1 MARPSFIQRIRTRLR
16 NRYWQSAAGIA
27 ITLILAGGMWLSH
40 SESPVSANPTM
51 AEQLQHDDSPWR
63 AQPARFS
70 SFVDD
75 VRADKVAEAI
85 SGNNQL
91 YVTLKDGSHYAVYD
105 GSGFV
110 ARQAYLFVASDAT
123 PTFQYSELKE
133 SDAISAGAAIDMTM
147 RLLVIGLLLSVAW
160 PTVSG
165 RVMGYLRRNKH
176 TPTTFDDVVG
186 CGEAKQALLDI
197 AMAQRY
203 PERFTSLGAR
213 PPRGVLLTGSPG
225 TGKTHL
231 AKALATECGV
241 NFIAATGSDFSSMF
255 YGVGIMKVRSL
266 FRQARRKAPC
276 IILIDEIDGIGR
288 RAAEPRMGEAEQNRI
303 VNQFLTEMDGFSSAH
318 GVLVIGAT
326 NLAESLDP
334 ALRREG
340 RFDRTIAVP
349 LPTLED
355 RKALL
360 RLYLGKLKQVGEMDI
375 DRLAGT
381 CMGLTPAAIAALVN
395 QAAIFA
401 AREAASSIEEH
412 HLVNAIETQRIG
424 EKPMG
429 VTPFTEQERRCIA
442 VHEAG
447 HALAAAQL
455 KIGKVDKV
463 TILPRGQALG
473 VTLVI
478 PTEDKR
484 LHRKSEL
491 QNRIVMLLAGRAAE
505 KLYFHEVSSGA
516 SSDLQEATRIALS
529 MVSALGMGPHSDL
542 ATLSV
547 MRDAGIEVDPTPTL
561 LQVNALLREQE
572 AICDGL
578 LHEHRVAMDTVVA
591 RLLEAETIDGAEV
604 YEALGLSAVRNSE
617 REHAALE
624 QAAYSED
631 STLN

>member
-1 MARPSFIQRIRTRLR
+1 MAQPTFIQRIRTRLR
-16 NRYWQSAAGIA
+16 NRYWQSAAGIVV
-27 ITLILAGGMWLSH
+27 TLLLAGSMWLSH
-40 SESPVSANPTM
+40 TASPISANPTM

-63 AQPARFS
+63 AEPARFS

-91 YVTLKDGSHYAVYD
+91 YVSLKDGGHYAVYD

-147 RLLVIGLLLSVAW
+147 RLLVIGLLLSMAW
-160 PTVSG
+160 PMVSG

-197 AMAQRY
+197 AMAQRH

-303 VNQFLTEMDGFSSAH
+303 VNQFLTEMDGFSATH

-360 RLYLGKLKQVGEMDI
+360 RLYLGKLKQVGAMDI

-505 KLYFHEVSSGA
+505 KAYFHEVSSGA

-572 AICDGL
+572 AICDAL
-578 LHEHRVAMDTVVA
+578 LHEHRVAMDTVIA

-604 YEALGLSAVRNSE
+604 YEALGLSTVRNA
-617 REHAALE
+617 EHEHEALE
-624 QAAYSED
+624 QAAYRGES
-631 STLN
+631 SLN

>member
-1 MARPSFIQRIRTRLR
+1 MAKSPFIQRIRTRLR
-16 NRYWQSAAGIA
+16 NRYWQSAVGIGA
-27 ITLILAGGMWLSH
+27 TLLLASGMWLAR

-51 AEQLQHDDSPWR
+51 AEQLQRDDSAWR

-75 VRADKVAEAI
+75 VRADQVAEAI
-85 SGNNQL
+85 SGNGEL
-91 YVTLKDGSHYAVYD
+91 YVTLKDGSRYAVYD
-105 GSGFV
+105 GVGYA
-110 ARQAYLFVASDAT
+110 ARQAYQFVAGGTA

-133 SDAISAGAAIDMTM
+133 SDAISAGYAIDMTM

-160 PTVSG
+160 PMVSG
-165 RVMGYLRRNKH
+165 RVMGLLRRRKH

-197 AMAQRY
+197 AMAQKH
-203 PERFTSLGAR
+203 PERFTALGAR

-266 FRQARRKAPC
+266 FRQARRQAPC
-276 IILIDEIDGIGR
+276 IIFIDEIDGIGR
-288 RAAEPRMGEAEQNRI
+288 RAAEPRMGESEQNRI
-303 VNQFLTEMDGFSSAH
+303 VNQFLTEMDGFNAAH

-349 LPTLED
+349 LPTLDD

-360 RLYLGKLKQVGEMDI
+360 RLYLSKLKQVAHMDI
-375 DRLAGT
+375 DRLASS

-401 AREAASSIEEH
+401 ARENASSIEEH

-429 VTPFTEQERRCIA
+429 VSPFTEQERRCIA

-455 KIGKVDKV
+455 KIGKLDKV

-505 KLYFHEVSSGA
+505 KLYFNEVSSGA
-516 SSDLQEATRIALS
+516 SADLQEATRIALS

-561 LQVNALLREQE
+561 VQVNALLREQE
-572 AICDGL
+572 AICDAL
-578 LHEHRVAMDTVVA
+578 LLEHRIAMDTVIA
-591 RLLEAETIDGAEV
+591 RLLESETVDGTEV
-604 YEALGLSAVRNSE
+604 YDALGVSALRNSRHEPE
-617 REHAALE
+617 RLE
-624 QAAYSED
+624 RAAYSNAPM
-631 STLN
+631 LG